1 MVSDQELA
9 SCVESLLRQGG
20 PAAVNSVNGVVHQ
33 LEAKFGMDLSH
44 KASFIHDQIDVLL
57 GPRFTQLPG
66 ASSAGSH
73 HFSQIPLSA
82 HLPSHSHDPSA
93 RFAAQVSQATAAAV
107 AAAASATAT
116 ATATAAPHEHLDH
129 QKYLPRPVA
138 AHAPPPPRTSAR
150 APKESVHAAP
160 KRRGGPGGLCKV
172 CRVSAELQVIVGEP
186 TMARTEIVKQ
196 LWAYI
201 RKNNL
206 QDPNNKRKI
215 ICNDELR
222 LVFETDS
229 TDMFKMNKLLAK
241 HIITLEPSKEPVSD
255 SKRLKRSDKEVGVSL
270 EIDASQY
277 PVVISDAL
285 AEFFGMGERE
295 ILQSEA
301 FKRVSDYIKAK
312 HLEDSMNNMILCD
325 NKLQQLFG
333 CESLFTSNL
342 SEIFQQKKSVVTYKA
357 WFKKL
362 GETRL
367 NRALMI
373 SFSWIRLIK
382 RRNKKNSGMAFIVPL
397 IAVCIFVSFSNM
409 NDIYYKFHAAC
420 SLIYNIN

>member
-20 PAAVNSVNGVVHQ
+20 PAAVTSVNGVVRQ

-44 KASFIHDQIDVLL
+44 KASFIHDQIDILF
-57 GPRFTQLPG
+57 GHRFTQLRG

-73 HFSQIPLSA
+73 HLSHIPTAASLSA

-93 RFAAQVSQATAAAV
+93 RFAAQVSQATAAA
-107 AAAASATAT
+107 AAAAA
-116 ATATAAPHEHLDH
+116 ATAAPQEHLDH
-129 QKYLPRPVA
+129 QKYMPPPVA
-138 AHAPPPPRTSAR
+138 AHAPPPPQTSAR
-150 APKESVHAAP
+150 VPKESVPAAP
-160 KRRGGPGGLCKV
+160 KRRGGPGGLSKV
-172 CRVSAELQVIVGEP
+172 CGVSPELQVIVGEP

-201 RKNNL
+201 RRNNL

-215 ICNDELR
+215 ICNEELR
-222 LVFETDS
+222 LVFETDC

-270 EIDASQY
+270 EIEASQY

-301 FKRVSDYIKAK
+301 FNRVSDYIKAK

-325 NKLQQLFG
+325 NKLQKLFG
-333 CESLFTSNL
+333 CESLFTSDL
-342 SEIFQQKKSVVTYKA
+342 SEMLAQHL
-357 WFKKL
+357 FKQ
-362 GETRL
+362 
-367 NRALMI
+367 
-373 SFSWIRLIK
+373 S
-382 RRNKKNSGMAFIVPL
+382 
-397 IAVCIFVSFSNM
+397 
-409 NDIYYKFHAAC
+409 
-420 SLIYNIN
+420 

>member
-20 PAAVNSVNGVVHQ
+20 PTAVTSVNGVVRQ
-33 LEAKFGMDLSH
+33 LEAKLGMDLSH
-44 KASFIHDQIDVLL
+44 KASFIHDQIDILL
-57 GPRFTQLPG
+57 GPRFPQLP
-66 ASSAGSH
+66 ATSSTGSH
-73 HFSQIPLSA
+73 HFSQIPTAASLSA
-82 HLPSHSHDPSA
+82 HLPSPSHDPSA
-93 RFAAQVSQATAAAV
+93 RFTAQMSQATAAA
-107 AAAASATAT
+107 AAAAQQEHLNHHQYLPPTV
-116 ATATAAPHEHLDH
+116 AAP
-129 QKYLPRPVA
+129 
-138 AHAPPPPRTSAR
+138 APASLRTSAP
-150 APKESVHAAP
+150 APKESLHAAP
-160 KRRGGPGGLCKV
+160 KRRGGPGGLSKV
-172 CRVSAELQVIVGEP
+172 CGVSPELQVIVGQP

-241 HIITLEPSKEPVSD
+241 HIIALEPAKEPGSD

-270 EIDASQY
+270 ETQASQY

-301 FKRVSDYIKAK
+301 LKRVWDYIKAK
-312 HLEDSMNNMILCD
+312 HLEDSMNSMILCD
-325 NKLQQLFG
+325 TKLQQLFG
-333 CESLFTSNL
+333 CESLFASDV
-342 SEIFQQKKSVVTYKA
+342 SEMLAQHL
-357 WFKKL
+357 FKQ
-362 GETRL
+362 
-367 NRALMI
+367 
-373 SFSWIRLIK
+373 S
-382 RRNKKNSGMAFIVPL
+382 
-397 IAVCIFVSFSNM
+397 
-409 NDIYYKFHAAC
+409 
-420 SLIYNIN
+420 